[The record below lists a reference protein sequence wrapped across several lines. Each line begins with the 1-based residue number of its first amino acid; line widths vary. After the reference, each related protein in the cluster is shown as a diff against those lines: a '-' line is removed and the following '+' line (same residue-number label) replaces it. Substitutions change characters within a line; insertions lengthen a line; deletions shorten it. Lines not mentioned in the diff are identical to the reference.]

1 MEISRVIA
9 REAIGLSMHPT
20 SKDEWL
26 EQLVDMVCRAWGIRN
41 RSAILEAVTKREDTH
56 STAIGH
62 GVAIPHAKCPVVPRL
77 HIALGIAPTGVEFGA
92 LDGEP
97 VRIAFLVLSPD
108 SVTGPHVRALATISR
123 IAIRAGVPEQI
134 IAAKTPR
141 EVLRII
147 KREEETL

>member
-20 SKDEWL
+20 SKNEWL
-26 EQLVDMVCRAWGIRN
+26 EQLVDMLCKTWGIRN
-41 RSAILEAVTKREDTH
+41 RAAILEAVTKREDAQ

-62 GVAIPHAKCPVVPRL
+62 GVAIPHAKCSVVPRL
-77 HIALGIAPTGVEFGA
+77 LTAIGIAPTGVEFGA
-92 LDGEP
+92 IDGEP

-108 SVTGPHVRALATISR
+108 SVTAQHVRALASISR
-123 IAIRAGVPEQI
+123 IAIRAGVPEQL
-134 IAAKTPR
+134 IAAKTAR